1 MAEALPFLRVESYD
15 RYRGGFSC
23 EPPLFMLKVFLIVI
37 GVIGGLL
44 YFHRMEDTFADMV

>member
-1 MAEALPFLRVESYD
+1 
-15 RYRGGFSC
+15 
-23 EPPLFMLKVFLIVI
+23 MLTVFLIVI